1 MSIEE
6 KLGDTEYF
14 ASTDYNQR
22 LEEKAEAEYEEK
34 ISTAEQNLTTALN
47 SDIDTLIAEKN
58 INALYELAKEPLAE
72 ADALKL
78 ASFGDKDIY
87 IALAKN
93 ESITD
98 TVALK
103 LIGTVYLVHKAL
115 LSHTKVSSDVKEK
128 LKQHLSGTPMYNELL
143 QGT

>member
-22 LEEKAEAEYEEK
+22 LEEKAETEYEEK
-34 ISTAEQNLTTALN
+34 VSLDDQRPSVELH
-47 SDIDTLIAEKN
+47 SDLDTLIAEKN
-58 INALYELAKEPLAE
+58 INALYDLAKEPLAE

-78 ASFGDKDIY
+78 ASFGDKDVH
-87 IALAKN
+87 IALARN

-98 TVALK
+98 TVAIK
-103 LIGTVYLVHKAL
+103 LIGTVYLAHKAL
-115 LSHTKVSSDVKEK
+115 FSNANVSADVKAK
-128 LKQHLSGTPMYNELL
+128 LKQHIAGNPMYNDLL
-143 QGT
+143 QGA